1 MATAKKLITAQL
13 DLSAVQEF
21 KGDLTEALTK
31 FNSPE
36 QIQNYL
42 SERYSSNDIGELSIH
57 LNDHIASFKWILPN
71 VDLNAEKLHQ
81 QALEKARE
89 KQYNEAIT
97 FWIKAISLNAKD
109 PDYYFNTGIAYF
121 EEKNYQESIENLE
134 QTLKICPI
142 YHKARLILGTVY
154 LKLRKFDKAEYH
166 LKESIYF
173 NPQNPLAILNLGAV
187 FSIQKRYEEGVFAFQ
202 RVIELV
208 PSEPRAYFGL
218 GKIYSLQGKIKQANE
233 CFHKTIELDKK
244 GLLTQHAKRA
254 IVAEETAISL
264 NLKNGDTSAAAK
276 ERLDEKQLEAAFA
289 EAYKAY
295 LFGDYQ
301 LAIELYRKYLE
312 HKPKDDYVWFALGES
327 FLRKGQPKEAAA
339 AFKQAIKVSPNK
351 ALYHKQLA
359 VAYDYLELPEK
370 AIECAEQALR
380 FGKKDTVVYT
390 ILGKNLLKQ
399 NIILDAI
406 EKLEAALKLNKTNLN
421 AEYHLALAYMR
432 NQDFDSAIDH
442 LHWIMNAKIKTPLK
456 MQAEALLQKIN
467 A

>member
-1 MATAKKLITAQL
+1 M
-13 DLSAVQEF
+13 
-21 KGDLTEALTK
+21 
-31 FNSPE
+31 
-36 QIQNYL
+36 
-42 SERYSSNDIGELSIH
+42 
-57 LNDHIASFKWILPN
+57 
-71 VDLNAEKLHQ
+71 
-81 QALEKARE
+81 
-89 KQYNEAIT
+89 
-97 FWIKAISLNAKD
+97 
-109 PDYYFNTGIAYF
+109 
-121 EEKNYQESIENLE
+121 
-134 QTLKICPI
+134 
-142 YHKARLILGTVY
+142 
-154 LKLRKFDKAEYH
+154 
-166 LKESIYF
+166 KESIYF

-254 IVAEETAISL
+254 IVAEKTAISL

-390 ILGKNLLKQ
+390 I
-399 NIILDAI
+399 
-406 EKLEAALKLNKTNLN
+406 
-421 AEYHLALAYMR
+421 
-432 NQDFDSAIDH
+432 
-442 LHWIMNAKIKTPLK
+442 
-456 MQAEALLQKIN
+456 
-467 A
+467 

>member
-13 DLSAVQEF
+13 DLVAVKEF
-21 KGDLTEALTK
+21 KGDLTDALSK

-36 QIQNYL
+36 EIQNYL
-42 SERYSSNDIGELSIH
+42 IERYDSDSTGELTVQ
-57 LNDHIASFKWILPN
+57 LDGETASFKWILPE

-89 KQYNEAIT
+89 KQYKDAIT
-97 FWIKAISLNAKD
+97 FWIKAIALNSRD
-109 PDYYFNTGIAYF
+109 PDYYFNTGIAHF

-166 LKESIYF
+166 LRESIYF
-173 NPQNPLAILNLGAV
+173 NPKNPLAILNLGAV
-187 FSIQKRYEEGVFAFQ
+187 YSIQKRYDEGIFAFK

-218 GKIYSLQGKIKQANE
+218 GKIYSLQGKIKEANE
-233 CFHKTIELDKK
+233 CFHKTIELDQK
-244 GLLTQHAKRA
+244 GLLTPHAKRA
-254 IVAEETAISL
+254 IVAEETALSL
-264 NLKNGDTSAAAK
+264 DIQSGDGNQANQ
-276 ERLDEKQLEAAFA
+276 ERLDDKQLEAVFA

-301 LAIELYRKYLE
+301 LAVELYRKYLE
-312 HKPKDDYVWFALGES
+312 HKTKDDYVWFALGES

-339 AFKQAIKVSPNK
+339 AFKQAIKINPNK

-359 VAYDYLELPEK
+359 IAYDYLDVPEK
-370 AIECAEQALR
+370 AIESAEQALR

-399 NIILDAI
+399 NMILEAI
-406 EKLEAALKLNKTNLN
+406 EKLETALKLNKTNLN

-442 LHWIMNAKIKTPLK
+442 LHWIINAKVKTPLK
-456 MQAEALLQKIN
+456 MQAESLLQKIS